1 MALRDA
7 LSLSLPAP
15 RLLAAAL
22 AWALAAG
29 PAPASAQQGG
39 AVPVSVAKPLT
50 RDITEYDEYT
60 GRFEATDF
68 VEIRSRVTGYLDKV
82 SFKDGGFVKE
92 GDLLFTID
100 PRPYQAAYN
109 KAESAV
115 TVAQSQFTFASNDLE
130 RAESLRKTGNIS
142 DQTVDQRRQSFL
154 SSEADLAGA
163 KAALESARLDLDY
176 TQIRAPVSGRISRKL
191 VTEGNLV
198 SANST
203 VLTTIVSLDPIQF
216 YFDVDERSFVAYARV
231 GLNKSRNLSSPVGE
245 VVVAVTGDKEP
256 TRKGRLDFIDNRL
269 DSATGTMRLRAVF
282 DNPDFFLT
290 PGMFGRIRIVG
301 SDVYKGVLV
310 PDEAIASDQD
320 RRVVYVVGED
330 GSVKPT
336 PVKPGPKQDGYR
348 VIREGLKGDETIV
361 VNGLTRIRPGV
372 KIEPKMTT
380 LPPTRAAT

>member
-29 PAPASAQQGG
+29 PAPAWAQQGG

-50 RDITEYDEYT
+50 KDITEYDEYT

-216 YFDVDERSFVAYARV
+216 YFDVDERSFVAYARI

>member
-1 MALRDA
+1 MARREVLT
-7 LSLSLPAP
+7 LSPGAMS
-15 RLLAAAL
+15 RLLALAGAL
-22 AWALAAG
+22 AFGGGGAL
-29 PAPASAQQGG
+29 AQQGG
-39 AVPVSVAKPLT
+39 PAPVSVAKPIVK
-50 RDITEYDEYT
+50 DITEYDEFT

-68 VEIRSRVTGYLDKV
+68 VEVRSRVTGYLDKV

-142 DQTVDQRRQSFL
+142 DQTVDQRRQAFL
-154 SSEADLAGA
+154 TAEADLAGA
-163 KAALESARLDLDY
+163 KAALESARLDLDF
-176 TQIRAPVSGRISRKL
+176 TQIKAPVSGRISRKL

-198 SANST
+198 TANNT

-216 YFDVDERSFVAYARV
+216 YFDVDERSFVAYAKA
-231 GLNKSRNLSSPVGE
+231 GLNKSRNLASPVSE

-269 DSATGTMRLRAVF
+269 DNATGTMRLRAVF

-320 RRVVYVVGED
+320 RRVVYVVGDD

-336 PVKPGPKQDGYR
+336 QVRPGPKQDGYR
-348 VIREGLKGDETIV
+348 VIRDGLKGDETIV

-380 LPPTRAAT
+380 LPPSREAS

>member
-1 MALRDA
+1 MALRDV
-7 LSLSLPAP
+7 LTPSPGEIV
-15 RLLAAAL
+15 RLLALAGAL
-22 AWALAAG
+22 AFAG
-29 PAPASAQQGG
+29 NHAQAQQGG
-39 AVPVSVAKPLT
+39 PTPVSVAKPIVK
-50 RDITEYDEYT
+50 DITEYDEFT

-68 VEIRSRVTGYLDKV
+68 VEVRSRVTGYLDKV
-82 SFKDGGFVKE
+82 SFKDGGFVKQ

-100 PRPYQAAYN
+100 PRPYEAAYN
-109 KAESAV
+109 KAASAV
-115 TVAQSQFTFASNDLE
+115 TVAQSQFDFASNDLE

-142 DQTVDQRRQSFL
+142 DQTVDQRRQAFL
-154 SSEADLAGA
+154 TSEADLAGA
-163 KAALESARLDLDY
+163 KAALESARLDLDF
-176 TQIRAPVSGRISRKL
+176 TQIKAPVSGRISRKL

-198 SANST
+198 TANST

-216 YFDVDERSFVAYARV
+216 YFDVDERSFVAYAKA
-231 GLNKSRNLSSPVGE
+231 GLNKSRNLATPVSE
-245 VVVAVTGDKEP
+245 VMVAVTGDKEP

-320 RRVVYVVGED
+320 RRVVYVVGDD

-336 PVKPGPKQDGYR
+336 QVRPGPKQDGYR

-380 LPPTRAAT
+380 LPPTREAS